1 MFYLFGIISFDNKL
15 YDMVKISYLQDSQ
28 TVNNYNFTFNIVPFV
43 TLTAIATI
51 FDPSLIK
58 IK

>member
-1 MFYLFGIISFDNKL
+1 
-15 YDMVKISYLQDSQ
+15 MVKISYLQDSQ